1 MIAISTFK
9 HILKLTIK
17 TSKGEKMI
25 IHTVQ
30 NGDTLYNLSRR
41 YGVSTTKIAEDNN
54 LKNMNNLTVGQTLV
68 ILTPEKSYTV
78 KSGDTLDAIARRFNT
93 SVNALLR
100 NNPVL
105 GGEKDIYPG
114 QVLTISYPTPKYG
127 NITVN
132 GFAFPNISREVLKQT
147 LPYLT
152 YLSIFSH
159 SVQND
164 GTLRAPNDAEVI
176 SLAKDYGVL
185 PTMVLTNLSENGGFS
200 QSLVASILNNDE
212 VKEKLINE
220 IYTTIKEK
228 GYSGVDVDFEYI
240 GRNYAEQYTDFINK
254 LRQKL
259 CPEGYYVFVDLPP
272 KTSESQAGLLYEGQI
287 YSDLGDASNSVML
300 MTYEWGYTFSP
311 PMPVAPIDRVREVAL
326 FATKEISPDKITL
339 GIPNYGYEWTLPFVE
354 GESRAKS
361 ISNSDAV
368 DLAMQKNAR
377 IEYDAIAQTPYFIFY
392 ERKNGNQVEHIVYF
406 EDANS
411 IKAKLDLVYE
421 LGLKGIGIW
430 NIMKYFPQLWL
441 VVNSMFNIVKGYN
454 VIESCN

>member
-1 MIAISTFK
+1 
-9 HILKLTIK
+9 
-17 TSKGEKMI
+17 MI
-25 IHTVQ
+25 IHTIQ
-30 NGDTLYNLSRR
+30 NGDSLYTLSRR
-41 YGVSTTKIAEDNN
+41 YGVPVTKIAEDND
-54 LKNMNNLTVGQTLV
+54 LKNLDKLTVGQTLV
-68 ILTPEKSYTV
+68 ILVPEKSYTV
-78 KSGDTLDAIARRFNT
+78 KGGDTLEAIARRFNT
-93 SVNALLR
+93 SVMALMR

-105 GGEKDIYPG
+105 MGENTIYPG
-114 QVLTISYPTPKYG
+114 QVLAISYPTPKYG

-132 GFAFPNISREVLKQT
+132 GFAFPNISREVLKRT

-159 SVQND
+159 SVQSD
-164 GTLRAPNDAEVI
+164 GTLREPNDAELI

-185 PTMVLTNLSENGGFS
+185 PTMVVTNLSQNGGFS
-200 QSLVASILNNDE
+200 EDLVGSILSNE
-212 VKEKLINE
+212 QTKEKLINE
-220 IYTTIKEK
+220 IYSTVKEK
-228 GYSGVDVDFEYI
+228 GYNGVDLDFEYI
-240 GRNYAEQYTDFINK
+240 GKSYANEYTDFIKK

-272 KTSESQAGLLYEGQI
+272 KTSEEQAGILYEGQN
-287 YSDLGDASNSVML
+287 YSDIGNAANSVML

-326 FATKEISPDKITL
+326 FASKEISPDKITL

-354 GESRAKS
+354 GESRARS
-361 ISNSDAV
+361 ISNIGAV
-368 DLAMQKNAR
+368 ELAMQKNAK

-392 ERKNGNQVEHIVYF
+392 EKENGNAIEHIVYF

-421 LGLKGIGIW
+421 LGFKGVGIW

-441 VVNSMFNIVKGYN
+441 VINSMFNIVKGYN
-454 VIESCN
+454 ITGNCN

>member
-1 MIAISTFK
+1 
-9 HILKLTIK
+9 
-17 TSKGEKMI
+17 MI

-30 NGDTLYNLSRR
+30 KGDSLYNLSRR
-41 YGVSTTKIAEDNN
+41 YGVSATKIAEDNN
-54 LKNMNNLTVGQTLV
+54 LKSLDNLNVGQTLV
-68 ILTPEKSYTV
+68 ILLPEKSYTV
-78 KSGDTLDAIARRFNT
+78 RNGDTLDSIARRFNT
-93 SVNALLR
+93 SVMELMR

-105 GGEKDIYPG
+105 GGESEIYPG
-114 QVLTISYPTPKYG
+114 QALAISYPERRYG
-127 NITVN
+127 DITVN
-132 GFAFPNISREVLKQT
+132 GYAFPNISREVLKRT

-152 YLSIFSH
+152 YLSIFST

-164 GTLRAPNDAEVI
+164 GTLKDLNDADLI
-176 SLAKDYGVL
+176 SIAKDYSVL

-200 QSLVASILNNDE
+200 EELVANILSNNE
-212 VKEKLINE
+212 TKERLINE
-220 IYTTIKEK
+220 IYNRIKEK

-240 GRNYAEQYTDFINK
+240 GANYASEYTDFINK

-272 KTSESQAGLLYEGQI
+272 KTSEEQRGLLYEGQN
-287 YSDLGDASNSVML
+287 YSDIGNAANAVML

-326 FATKEISPDKITL
+326 FASEEIPPDKITL

-361 ISNSDAV
+361 ISNSGAL

-392 ERKNGNQVEHIVYF
+392 ERENGKPVEHIVYF

-421 LGLKGIGIW
+421 LGFKGAGIW

-441 VVNSMFNIVKGYN
+441 VLNSMFNIVKGYN
-454 VIESCN
+454 VTDNCN